1 MTKINHIDPKNS
13 KILFGLNKEI
23 NFFINLYNRD
33 KFPKTIMLSGNK
45 GIGKFTL
52 INHLLCY
59 IYDKKNYNLDKKEIN
74 KDSTYYM
81 NYLNGTF
88 SDVIYLSGDHFKNV
102 KIEDIRILKS
112 TILKSSF
119 SELKR
124 FIILDD
130 VELFNLNSLNALL
143 KLVEEPVSNNY
154 FILINN
160 QTKPLL
166 ETVCSRAIE
175 FKIFLEDSNRI
186 KIIETLL
193 NYNNINPFIS
203 YEIGNLSPGS
213 YLSFNCICEE
223 NDIKLDTNYQKNLE
237 ILINLYKKNKDKNV
251 INLIMFITD
260 FYFNKLS
267 KDKNKHLDKVIDD
280 RSFVVSNINKF
291 LLYNINQN
299 ALLNAINY
307 RLSNE

>member
-74 KDSTYYM
+74 KDSNYYM

-88 SDVIYLSGDHFKNV
+88 SDIIYLSGDHFKNV

-154 FILINN
+154 FILI
-160 QTKPLL
+160 
-166 ETVCSRAIE
+166 
-175 FKIFLEDSNRI
+175 
-186 KIIETLL
+186 
-193 NYNNINPFIS
+193 
-203 YEIGNLSPGS
+203 
-213 YLSFNCICEE
+213 
-223 NDIKLDTNYQKNLE
+223 
-237 ILINLYKKNKDKNV
+237 
-251 INLIMFITD
+251 
-260 FYFNKLS
+260 
-267 KDKNKHLDKVIDD
+267 
-280 RSFVVSNINKF
+280 
-291 LLYNINQN
+291 
-299 ALLNAINY
+299 
-307 RLSNE
+307 